1 MLACLVQAGL
11 KADGEEEG
19 DGASATELLNL
30 FDQVLS
36 LLASEGTIEAEHV
49 WLIVI
54 AELNGIGRKGT
65 PGQQLA
71 HINTCRFQLEE
82 KASDV
87 MAMGR
92 WQSEGDQP
100 GLEQLFDA
108 LLHGPA
114 PTGFL
119 HIGIQQTAGHRQVSF
134 GDPQQTRGFRRG
146 HGAEH
151 LP

>member
-19 DGASATELLNL
+19 DGASATELLNP
-30 FDQVLS
+30 FDQRLS
-36 LLASEGTIEAEHV
+36 CLAPEGTIEAEHLG
-49 WLIVI
+49 LIVI

-65 PGQQLA
+65 PGQQLP
-71 HINTCRFQLEE
+71 HIHSSRSKKEE

-87 MAMGR
+87 VAMGR

-108 LLHGPA
+108 LLHCPA

-119 HIGIQQTAGHRQVSF
+119 HIEIQQTAGHRQVSF
-134 GDPQQTRGFRRG
+134 GDPQQSQGLRRG
-146 HGAEH
+146 HGARH